1 MRGAVDL
8 QLSRL
13 PVTRTWEMSSHRS
26 AHRGTRGAVSMY
38 GTCEL
43 NVPVDCVRVSP
54 PNSVK

>member
-8 QLSRL
+8 QLSRF
-13 PVTRTWEMSSHRS
+13 TRTWEISSHRS
-26 AHRGTRGAVSMY
+26 ARRGTRGAVSMY